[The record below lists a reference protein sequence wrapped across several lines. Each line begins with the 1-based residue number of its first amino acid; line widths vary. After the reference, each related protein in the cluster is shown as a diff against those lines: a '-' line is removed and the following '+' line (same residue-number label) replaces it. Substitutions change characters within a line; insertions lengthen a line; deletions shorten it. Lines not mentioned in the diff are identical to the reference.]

1 MSSNPRGSS
10 LRTKL
15 IAEQT
20 VLLAMV
26 CLVIGLTVMVALQA
40 FLTDRLDT
48 DLREAAGRTRMLVE
62 PPPPGG
68 MHQQITAPP
77 QPADTIDALVVD
89 GEVTAQLHQID
100 GTLRR
105 LTAIGGRDVAQ
116 LATVRADG
124 QPHDRD
130 LGRYGEYRLIATRLD
145 PSTTV
150 ITGLPLKDVHDTLWT
165 VGLVLGGVSLIG
177 LAVAGVAGAFL
188 VRRALRPLDRMAA
201 TARRVAEL
209 PLHEGEVTLADRVP
223 PEDTGAGSEVGQ
235 DGAALNRM
243 LDHVGDALAA
253 RHASETRVRQ
263 FVANASH
270 ELRTPLA
277 AIRGYTEL
285 ARRRDE
291 VPEDVAH
298 ALTRVDSESARM
310 TTLVEDLL
318 LLARLDSGRPLLREP
333 VDLSELVVTAVGDA
347 QVAGP
352 DHRWRLDLPAEPVTV
367 PGDAQRLHQV
377 VANLL
382 GNGRTHT
389 PPGTTVTT
397 ALAVAGG
404 TATLTVTDDGPG
416 IPEDLLPTVFE
427 RFARGD
433 TSRSRAAGGAGFG
446 LAIVAAVVAALGGR
460 VGVVSGPGRT
470 RFTVTLPTHR

>member
-1 MSSNPRGSS
+1 MSSSPRGSS

-26 CLVIGLTVMVALQA
+26 CLVISLTVMVALQA
-40 FLTDRLDT
+40 FLTDRLDD
-48 DLREAAGRTRMLVE
+48 DLREAADRTRALVHQ
-62 PPPPGG
+62 PPPPG
-68 MHQQITAPP
+68 MPPDLDAQQ
-77 QPADTIDALVVD
+77 QPTGTIVAVVVD
-89 GEVTAQLHQID
+89 GQVAAQLHEVTGPMLKLI
-100 GTLRR
+100 R
-105 LTAIGGRDVAQ
+105 IGGRDLDN
-116 LATVRADG
+116 LATLRADD

-130 LGRYGEYRLIATRLD
+130 LGKYGEYRLIATRVD
-145 PSTTV
+145 PSTTI
-150 ITGLPLKDVHDTLWT
+150 ITGLPLRDVHDTLWT
-165 VGLVLGGVSLIG
+165 VGLVLVGVSLIG
-177 LAVAGVAGAFL
+177 LAVAGVAGALL

-201 TARRVAEL
+201 TAQRVAQL
-209 PLHEGEVTLADRVP
+209 PLHQGEVALPDRVP
-223 PEDTGAGSEVGQ
+223 PEDAGAGSEVGQ
-235 DGAALNRM
+235 VGAALNRM

-263 FVANASH
+263 FVADASH

-291 VPEDVAH
+291 VPADVAH

-333 VDLSELVVTAVGDA
+333 VDLSALTITAVGDA
-347 QVAGP
+347 QVAAPG
-352 DHRWRLDLPAEPVTV
+352 HHWRLDLPAEPVTV
-367 PGDAQRLHQV
+367 VGDQARLHQV
-377 VANLL
+377 IANLL
-382 GNGRTHT
+382 ANAHTHT

-397 ALAVAGG
+397 SLRTRRG
-404 TATLTVTDDGPG
+404 TATRTISDDGPG
-416 IPEDLLPTVFE
+416 IPADLLPTVFE

-433 TSRSRAAGGAGFG
+433 TSRSRAAGSTGLG
-446 LAIVAAVVAALGGR
+446 LAIVDAVVGAHGGR
-460 VGVVSGPGRT
+460 VSVVSGPGRT
-470 RFTVTLPTHR
+470 TFTVALPSHR